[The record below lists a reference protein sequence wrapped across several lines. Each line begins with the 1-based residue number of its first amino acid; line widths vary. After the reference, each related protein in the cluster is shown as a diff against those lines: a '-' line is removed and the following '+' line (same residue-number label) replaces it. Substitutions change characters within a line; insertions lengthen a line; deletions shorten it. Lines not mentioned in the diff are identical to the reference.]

1 MFHSYILPVRLSYC
15 RMKKLFRRAQA
26 DGASLPR
33 EGPMYTRGPQV
44 RPPDPK
50 AGPCLPYPAYH
61 TMLPVCTDDL
71 YYKREADWV
80 GHKFRP
86 HPWRYQ
92 ELLPPMGPEAYKAVY
107 WGQD

>member
-1 MFHSYILPVRLSYC
+1 MLVWGEGLDPVTMELRGGRVLIRNAHLGEGVLS
-15 RMKKLFRRAQA
+15 
-26 DGASLPR
+26 
-33 EGPMYTRGPQV
+33 
-44 RPPDPK
+44 
-50 AGPCLPYPAYH
+50 

-92 ELLPPMGPEAYKAVY
+92 ELLTPMGPEAYKAVY
-107 WGQD
+107 WDQD

>member
-1 MFHSYILPVRLSYC
+1 MVT
-15 RMKKLFRRAQA
+15 
-26 DGASLPR
+26 ASLAK
-33 EGPMYTRGPQV
+33 YVNISTTSTFA
-44 RPPDPK
+44 PDLILISLLAHQDTPSSVSTSTDINT
-50 AGPCLPYPAYH
+50 ASSDHIAPSFTLI

-92 ELLPPMGPEAYKAVY
+92 ELLTPMGPEAYKAVY
-107 WGQD
+107 WDQD